1 MKVLRIDN
9 QTEDRTVFNNLEE
22 LRLALRDF
30 HSLEWN
36 EDDDNN
42 KNIDSLSL
50 QDLCDHGDWSY
61 EIISDK
67 DAKQYEVA

>member
-42 KNIDSLSL
+42 RSIDSLSL

-67 DAKQYEVA
+67 NAKQYEVA

>member
-36 EDDDNN
+36 ENDDNN
-42 KNIDSLSL
+42 KSIDSLSL

-61 EIISDK
+61 EIISDE

>member
-42 KNIDSLSL
+42 KSIDSLSL

-61 EIISDK
+61 EIISDE
-67 DAKQYEVA
+67 DAKQYEAA

>member
-42 KNIDSLSL
+42 KSIDSLSL

-61 EIISDK
+61 EIISDE

>member
-36 EDDDNN
+36 EDDDNC
-42 KNIDSLSL
+42 KSIDSLSL

-67 DAKQYEVA
+67 DAKQYEVV